1 MGAYQLA
8 RLEMGDVVRAVEI
21 ADTYANLDLG
31 IVDASVIALAERL
44 RVVQVLTL
52 DRRDFSV
59 VRPRHCPALALLPP

>member
-1 MGAYQLA
+1 MGY
-8 RLEMGDVVRAVEI
+8 VVCAVEI